1 MLEPTTATI
10 ETTQGEIK
18 ITAMKRKEFVEL
30 QKISRGEDT
39 EAASEYMNSIVE
51 NHVVQGR
58 ELLDDIEA
66 REWLEL
72 VKTFQEIS
80 MNIEKN

>member
-18 ITAMKRKEFVEL
+18 ITAMKRKEFNEL
-30 QKISRGEDT
+30 QKISRGEDS
-39 EAASEYMNSIVE
+39 EAATEFMNAIAE

-58 ELLDDIEA
+58 EFLDDIEA
-66 REWLEL
+66 REWLD
-72 VKTFQEIS
+72 VVRTFQEIS
-80 MNIEKN
+80 INTEKN

>member
-30 QKISRGEDT
+30 QKISRGKD
-39 EAASEYMNSIVE
+39 AAAAAEYLDAIAE
-51 NHVVQGR
+51 KHVVQGSD
-58 ELLDDIEA
+58 LLDEIEA
-66 REWLEL
+66 AEWIAL
-72 VKTFQEIS
+72 VKKFQEIS
-80 MNIEKN
+80 INVEKN